1 MAGVVATSGA
11 GPPDHPFAAQ
21 ASLDPIDL
29 LLIPAQLCTRES

>member
-21 ASLDPIDL
+21 ASLDPTD
-29 LLIPAQLCTRES
+29 LLIPAQLCTWES